1 MLDILWLASSYIQL
15 VYRDLI
21 VEMKQ
26 VLWKLQFDSVVLS
39 FQYTVD
45 VVVIVVM
52 VAYYVDIKLAGDA
65 KEVVG
70 K

>member
-1 MLDILWLASSYIQL
+1 MLDILLLASSYIQL

-45 VVVIVVM
+45 VVVLVVK

-65 KEVVG
+65 KEVVER
-70 K
+70 